1 MRSPTK
7 ILQIVPRLSPDVDGV
22 GDYALQLARQLRD
35 RHQILSDFLVF
46 RPSSPQSFEIEDF
59 SAHPLTDNTAEAIL
73 TNISPDIDT
82 ILLQYSNYPYLLGK
96 LDRPAHLVKA
106 LKTLKHRQVRTVVMF
121 HELPT
126 LRYRGINLP
135 NPIQRKVSYQLAQV
149 ADVVITNN
157 TAFKKTLSSWVNSS
171 VHCIPNFSTI
181 GEPRHIPLLKERDR
195 SLMIFGSSD
204 RSRIYHKNI
213 SRIKGI
219 CQQLNIQTLFDVGR
233 PIPWDSASLK
243 TEVNVIKMGFLNPS
257 ELSQL
262 MLQTFAGLFDYHR
275 FPYNLAK
282 STVYAAYC
290 AHGILPI
297 CNQHSLIPQD
307 GIFANQHYLDSKAL
321 SCLFEQSPD
330 MLASLQTVANN
341 AHAQYITHTLCH
353 CADIFASCLQPTYA
367 NP

>member
-1 MRSPTK
+1 MTSPTK

-35 RHQILSDFLVF
+35 RHQILSNFLVF
-46 RPSSPQSFEIEDF
+46 RPNSPQPFEIEDF
-59 SAHPLTDNTAEAIL
+59 STYPLADNTAEAIL
-73 TNISPDIDT
+73 STISSDIDT

-96 LDRPAHLVKA
+96 LDRPTHLVKA
-106 LKTLKHRQVRTVVMF
+106 LKALKHRRVRIVVMF

-126 LRYRGINLP
+126 LRYRGFNLP
-135 NPIQRKVSYQLAQV
+135 NPIQRQISHQLAQV

-157 TAFKKTLSSWVNSS
+157 MAFKKTLSSWVNSS

-181 GEPRHIPLLKERDR
+181 GEPKHVLPLQESDR

-204 RSRIYHKNI
+204 RGRIYKNI
-213 SRIKGI
+213 SQIKRV
-219 CQQLNIQTLFDVGR
+219 CQQLNIQTLFDIGR
-233 PIPWDSASLK
+233 PIPWDSASLGSK
-243 TEVNVIKMGFLNPS
+243 IKVIKTGFLNPS

-290 AHGILPI
+290 THGLLPI
-297 CNQHSLIPQD
+297 CNRESLIPQD
-307 GIFANQHYLDSKAL
+307 GIFPNQHYLDIEAL
-321 SCLFEQSPD
+321 SRLYEQTSD
-330 MLASLQTVANN
+330 FLASLQTIADN
-341 AHAQYITHTLCH
+341 AQAQYTTHTLSH
-353 CADIFASCLQPTYA
+353 CAEIFASLLQPTYA